1 MTMEVTINLQEEHV
15 ADLILLHPN
24 ISTHILH
31 TVLCIFPSYRVDKE
45 NLFNNQKFLLLVI
58 ISFILV
64 AFMCES
70 RVITV
75 RRN

>member
-31 TVLCIFPSYRVDKE
+31 TVLCIFPSYGVDKE
-45 NLFNNQKFLLLVI
+45 NLFNSQELL
-58 ISFILV
+58 
-64 AFMCES
+64 
-70 RVITV
+70 
-75 RRN
+75 

>member
-1 MTMEVTINLQEEHV
+1 MTMEVTINLQEEEHE

-31 TVLCIFPSYRVDKE
+31 TVLCIFPSYSVDKE
-45 NLFNNQKFLLLVI
+45 NLFNSQELLQLVI
-58 ISFILV
+58 ISFILE

-70 RVITV
+70 REIL
-75 RRN
+75 